1 MSTSVLIRP
10 VGAAGSA
17 VTTIFAALDRV
28 MDPELDESLVRLGF
42 VDAVSVEGA
51 AVTLVLRLPTFWCS
65 PNFAYLMASD
75 ARQRVLELS
84 GVERVEVILKD
95 HAHASEISAGASEG
109 RSFAEVFPDEAS
121 GDLDELRA
129 RFQRKAFGTRQEQFV
144 RFILDAGLTPDEVVA
159 LRVGD
164 DSRIPRGGAPLLRAY
179 LEKRAQLGLSGD
191 PAAALIT
198 DESGGAIAADD
209 LLAYLRRVRRQ
220 RVSMVMN
227 TALCRGL
234 LETRYSKSVTEE
246 RL

>member
-1 MSTSVLIRP
+1 MSTSILDRP

-17 VTTIFAALDRV
+17 VTPIFAALDQV

-42 VDAVSVEGA
+42 VDAVSLEGA

-75 ARQRVLELS
+75 ARQRVLELP
-84 GVERVEVILKD
+84 GVEHVEVILKD

-109 RSFAEVFPDEAS
+109 RSFAEVFPDEAG

-144 RFILDAGLTPDEVVA
+144 RFLLDAGLTPDEVIA
-159 LRVGD
+159 LRVGH
-164 DSRIPRGGAPLLRAY
+164 DSRIPRAAIALLRAY

-198 DESGGAIAADD
+198 DESGDPIAADD
-209 LLAYLRRVRRQ
+209 LLAYLRQVRRQ

-227 TALCRGL
+227 TGLCRGL
-234 LETRYSKSVTEE
+234 LETRYGESVTQE

>member
-1 MSTSVLIRP
+1 
-10 VGAAGSA
+10 
-17 VTTIFAALDRV
+17 
-28 MDPELDESLVRLGF
+28 
-42 VDAVSVEGA
+42 VSVEGA
-51 AVTLVLRLPTFWCS
+51 AVRLVLRLPTFWCS

-75 ARQRVLELS
+75 ARQRVLELP
-84 GVERVEVILKD
+84 GVERVEVILRD

-109 RSFAEVFPDEAS
+109 RSFAEVFPDEAG

-144 RFILDAGLTPDEVVA
+144 RFLLDAGLTPDEVVA

-164 DSRIPRGGAPLLRAY
+164 DGRIPCGGVPLLRAY

-191 PAAALIT
+191 PDAGLIT
-198 DESGGAIAADD
+198 DESGGPIAADD

-234 LETRYSKSVTEE
+234 LETRYGESVTEE
-246 RL
+246 RE